1 MEANTIKVYEILK
14 VTFGEE
20 KATTV
25 LSYLENTT
33 SEKIDEKIKAKIEHI
48 ATKEDLFKLETL
60 ISEKYAN
67 TIKWLFLFWIST
79 IGTIIALIK
88 LL

>member
-14 VTFGEE
+14 LNFSEE

-33 SEKIDEKIKAKIEHI
+33 SEKIDEKIKTKIEHI
-48 ATKEDLFKLETL
+48 ATKEDLFKLEPL